1 MRWFSKVPGVTS
13 FCLKL
18 EKDTHVLL
26 NDIWTFHSKFGET
39 PNLWGL
45 YQGKYPIIFK
55 LHPLI
60 LNCLGKSNNIKWYLL
75 IGTVCSHLKTLP
87 ASSVDLLLNERTW
100 ICEVPFCVAFF
111 VSIWCRRRSPLM
123 QCLIGVGI
131 LWHLLSSQ
139 MRSCLCTIGDI
150 SWTFYKRDTLRD
162 ALFGLHVLQLFQHTE
177 HVRTHINVIDPLN
190 TCYSGALKHSLT
202 SMDMVHTMFIHC
214 LNILTQLGVRQLDLM
229 RPKSGD
235 SLSCHPEMIPP
246 KVMVMYPWRLMISYM
261 IKSRLLIL
269 FKHVHVATLSMSRN
283 CFRLNHFENL
293 NELINGLVF
302 IRQRILLG
310 KPMKMDEHR
319 PLTQWNKST
328 PSHWPQRD

>member
-1 MRWFSKVPGVTS
+1 M
-13 FCLKL
+13 
-18 EKDTHVLL
+18 

-202 SMDMVHTMFIHC
+202 SVDMVHTMFIHC
-214 LNILTQLGVRQLDLM
+214 LNILTQLGVWQLDLM